1 MPSSESAG
9 QTAPMATPMEIPAF
23 LRKREVSPEPLAE
36 VSEAD
41 GADGS
46 EDFAAETRDLV
57 LDSELSDTQSLQYAV
72 GVPSDRLLF
81 PGDRG
86 ELKGETRRALVA
98 LLAGPSVDGERQPKL
113 WLVLKRDEAVLR
125 SRLNDMFLELTVDDE
140 NQTAFVRQVPQHG
153 ETDIPIL
160 LRRQPLTFLQSAG
173 LLILRAA
180 LASSSAAGQRAVI
193 GGAELIADLAAY
205 EDPSKSDKARFA
217 KQCAAV
223 VEALKRV
230 SILRPIPGS
239 ADRYE
244 VSPTLAL
251 LLPAEQLGALAH
263 TYGRLRDQRLGLGSQ
278 G

>member
-1 MPSSESAG
+1 MSSNEG
-9 QTAPMATPMEIPAF
+9 VGGGVPMEIPAF
-23 LRKREVSPEPLAE
+23 LRKRETVVELPEEAPEPDD
-36 VSEAD
+36 D
-41 GADGS
+41 GASDEFMAS
-46 EDFAAETRDLV
+46 RDLV
-57 LDSELSDTQSLQYAV
+57 LDSDLPEAQALADDSL
-72 GVPSDRLLF
+72 PTSDRVLF

-86 ELKGETRRALVA
+86 ELRGETRRALVA

-125 SRLNDMFLELTVDDE
+125 SRLSDMFLELTVDDE
-140 NQTAFVRQVPQHG
+140 NRVAFVRQVPQHG

-180 LASSSAAGQRAVI
+180 LASASAAGQRAVI
-193 GGAELIADLAAY
+193 GGAELIADLGAY

-223 VEALKRV
+223 VEALKKV

-239 ADRYE
+239 ADRFE

-251 LLPAEQLGALAH
+251 LLPAEQLEALTK
-263 TYGRLRDQRLGLGSQ
+263 TYERLRQERGRM
-278 G
+278 

>member
-1 MPSSESAG
+1 
-9 QTAPMATPMEIPAF
+9 MELRDIPAF
-23 LRKREVSPEPLAE
+23 LRKQEVVAE
-36 VSEAD
+36 SLPDASGEALESTD
-41 GADGS
+41 GDSASDEFMVGG
-46 EDFAAETRDLV
+46 DLV
-57 LDSELSDTQSLQYAV
+57 LDSELPGAQATTDDTPLT
-72 GVPSDRLLF
+72 SDRVLF

-86 ELKGETRRALVA
+86 ELRGETRRALVA

-125 SRLNDMFLELTVDDE
+125 SRLCDMFLELTLDDE
-140 NQTAFVRQVPQHG
+140 SQVAFVRQVPQHG

-180 LASSSAAGQRAVI
+180 LASASAAGQRAVI
-193 GGAELIADLAAY
+193 GGAELIADLGAY
-205 EDPSKSDKARFA
+205 EDPTKSDKARFS

-223 VEALKRV
+223 VEALKKV

-239 ADRYE
+239 SDRFE

-251 LLPAEQLGALAH
+251 LLPAEQLEALTK
-263 TYGRLRDQRLGLGSQ
+263 TYERLRLEWEARR
-278 G
+278 

>member
-1 MPSSESAG
+1 MPSG
-9 QTAPMATPMEIPAF
+9 DIGGFGTPMDIPAF
-23 LRKREVSPEPLAE
+23 LRKRDMAPPPSAE
-36 VSEAD
+36 AAGVDDAE
-41 GADGS
+41 GS
-46 EDFAAETRDLV
+46 DDFSAETRDLV
-57 LDSELSDTQSLQYAV
+57 LDSELSAPHEFQDT
-72 GVPSDRLLF
+72 GGIPSDRLLF

-86 ELKGETRRALVA
+86 ELRGETRRALVA

-125 SRLNDMFLELTVDDE
+125 SRLNDMFLELAVDEE
-140 NQTAFVRQVPQHG
+140 NRTAFVRQVPQHG

-180 LASSSAAGQRAVI
+180 LASSSAAGQRAVV

-217 KQCAAV
+217 KQCVAV

-239 ADRYE
+239 EDRYE

-251 LLPAEQLGALAH
+251 LLPAEQLSALTA
-263 TYGRLRDQRLGLGSQ
+263 TYGRIRDERLGLGLQ
-278 G
+278 R

>member
-1 MPSSESAG
+1 MPSIESMG
-9 QTAPMATPMEIPAF
+9 EGTSMEIPAF
-23 LRKREVSPEPLAE
+23 LRKREAAREPAAT
-36 VSEAD
+36 EAPD
-41 GADGS
+41 AG
-46 EDFAAETRDLV
+46 EDASDDFVVEARDLV
-57 LDSELSDTQSLQYAV
+57 LDCELPGAEGEADATVAT
-72 GVPSDRLLF
+72 SDRLLF

-86 ELKGETRRALVA
+86 ELRGETRRALVA

-193 GGAELIADLAAY
+193 GGAELIADLGAY

-251 LLPAEQLGALAH
+251 LLPAEQLEAFTA
-263 TYGRLRDQRLGLGSQ
+263 TYERFQRERFSTEEVR
-278 G
+278 

>member
-1 MPSSESAG
+1 MPSSENPDPV
-9 QTAPMATPMEIPAF
+9 APVEIPLF
-23 LRKREVSPEPLAE
+23 LRKRDVPPEPAPE
-36 VSEAD
+36 ASEGD
-41 GADGS
+41 D
-46 EDFAAETRDLV
+46 EDDFAETRDLV
-57 LDSELSDTQSLQYAV
+57 LDTELPGARDTLDSSQL
-72 GVPSDRLLF
+72 PSDRVLF
-81 PGDRG
+81 PGDCG

-113 WLVLKRDEAVLR
+113 WRVLKRDEAVLR
-125 SRLNDMFLELTVDDE
+125 SRLSDLFLELAVDDE
-140 NQTAFVRQVPQHG
+140 NQTAFVRQVAQHG

-180 LASSSAAGQRAVI
+180 LASSSAAGQRAVV

-205 EDPSKSDKARFA
+205 EDPAKSDKARFA
-217 KQCAAV
+217 KQCSAV
-223 VEALKRV
+223 VEALKKV

-239 ADRYE
+239 SDRYE

-251 LLPAEQLGALAH
+251 LVSAEQLEAFTR
-263 TYGRLRDQRLGLGSQ
+263 TYERLKQRRCALGSQ

>member
-1 MPSSESAG
+1 MPSSEIAG
-9 QTAPMATPMEIPAF
+9 PATPVDIPAF
-23 LRKREVSPEPLAE
+23 LRKREVPPEPSAE

-41 GADGS
+41 GTAGPD
-46 EDFAAETRDLV
+46 DFSAETRDLV
-57 LDSELSDTQSLQYAV
+57 LDSELPAAQGSLDT
-72 GVPSDRLLF
+72 GGIPSDRLLF

-86 ELKGETRRALVA
+86 ELRGETRRAIVA

-113 WLVLKRDEAVLR
+113 WPVLKRDEAVLR
-125 SRLNDMFLELTVDDE
+125 SRLNDMFLELAVDEE
-140 NQTAFVRQVPQHG
+140 NRTAFVRQVPQHG

-180 LASSSAAGQRAVI
+180 LASSSAAGQRAVV

-239 ADRYE
+239 EDRYE

-251 LLPAEQLGALAH
+251 LLPAEQLSALTS
-263 TYGRLRDQRLGLGSQ
+263 TYGRLRDERLGPGLQ
-278 G
+278 R

>member
-1 MPSSESAG
+1 MPSSESPGERFA
-9 QTAPMATPMEIPAF
+9 MDIPAF
-23 LRKREVSPEPLAE
+23 LRKRETPAEPAADAPGANAE
-36 VSEAD
+36 DASD
-41 GADGS
+41 
-46 EDFAAETRDLV
+46 DFAAEARDLV
-57 LDSELSDTQSLQYAV
+57 LDSELDRTQDSTLT
-72 GVPSDRLLF
+72 PSDRLLF

-86 ELKGETRRALVA
+86 ELRGETRRALVA

-113 WLVLKRDEAVLR
+113 WLVLKRDESVLR
-125 SRLNDMFLELTVDDE
+125 SRLNDMYLELTVDDE

-180 LASSSAAGQRAVI
+180 LANSSAAGQRAVI
-193 GGAELIADLAAY
+193 GGAELIADLSAY

-217 KQCAAV
+217 KQCAGV

-244 VSPTLAL
+244 VSSTLAL
-251 LLPAEQLGALAH
+251 LLPAEQLETLTA
-263 TYGRLRDQRLGLGSQ
+263 TYERIRQDRHGTGVRT
-278 G
+278 